1 MSKEL
6 CAICH
11 QHELSDWYK
20 LATCGHEY
28 HAVCL
33 MQWAEKHSTCPTCR
47 AQFARAEIGPV
58 DDPRGIPLA
67 DSLFLGPQITADV
80 YMTGLMPSVFLL
92 GMLEFFA
99 VIMCFLWGLTA
110 ITQTVNNP
118 NPMLRMY
125 PSMMAILQLILI
137 ALHFQML
144 LHVAVIAVG
153 RNIILARRTCIIEQ
167 MMIAT
172 IPSVSGLIMIYGND
186 SLPLLTTIGMMTL
199 CLPGHMRAL
208 DLVAHCFR
216 GETIFPF
223 IHTKPVWVR
232 SWGMRDT
239 ERWEWRYSDAIRFGE

>member
-33 MQWAEKHSTCPTCR
+33 MQWAEKHSTCPFCR
-47 AQFARAEIGPV
+47 LSFARAEIGPV
-58 DDPRGIPLA
+58 DEPRGTLFADPLV
-67 DSLFLGPQITADV
+67 FGPQITADV

-92 GMLEFFA
+92 AMMEFFA
-99 VIMCFLWGLTA
+99 VFTCFMWGLA
-110 ITQTVNNP
+110 EATQTVHD

-125 PSMMAILQLILI
+125 PPMMAILQMILI
-137 ALHFQML
+137 AVHFQML
-144 LHVAVIAVG
+144 LHVGVISVG

-172 IPSVSGLIMIYGND
+172 MPSVAGLVMIYGND
-186 SLPLLTTIGMMTL
+186 SLPLSTTIGMMAL
-199 CLPGHMRAL
+199 CLPSHMRTL

-216 GETIFPF
+216 GEAIFPF